1 MAITSKALTNLTA
14 DSIFTSAGTQG
25 DAVTTMYFCNRAN
38 DTRTFN
44 LYLVPNGGV
53 AGVNNIAYSNKIIT
67 AGDTYIIDWEKLVL
81 SPGDTIQANSNVGN
95 SIVAT
100 VSTIG
105 V

>member
-1 MAITSKALTNLTA
+1 
-14 DSIFTSAGTQG
+14 
-25 DAVTTMYFCNRAN
+25 MYFCNRDT

-95 SIVAT
+95 AIVAT

>member
-44 LYLVPNGGV
+44 LYLVPNGDV
-53 AGVNNIAYSNKIIT
+53 AGANNIAYSNKIIT